1 MTLTHKQISEGE
13 IIPRFYGV
21 AYRDFVQDVI
31 ICYPFPFNIIV
42 QYWRKWWMAIR
53 YYRKENPLE
62 VQAIRNAAKRTSDLR
77 DQSYLLGLSDGEQV
91 KRHELQRARKEG
103 YAEGWAAYDKALLEE
118 VDKGRDRE

>member
-1 MTLTHKQISEGE
+1 MTLTHKQIHEGE

-21 AYRDFVQDVI
+21 AYRNFAQDTI

-53 YYRKENPLE
+53 NP
-62 VQAIRNAAKRTSDLR
+62 AKRTSDLR

-91 KRHELQRARKEG
+91 KRYELQRARKEG